1 MACLID
7 KFVTI
12 RKHASNFPSRS
23 NRSGP
28 VQELDAGSGGGSS
41 SNHNG
46 GKKASPYA
54 LTCAEFC
61 SRSGQGTVAAGD
73 ALGRVHVWKLNSELT
88 STAGNAAETKMM
100 EAFLKAEVEE

>member
-1 MACLID
+1 M
-7 KFVTI
+7 
-12 RKHASNFPSRS
+12 
-23 NRSGP
+23 
-28 VQELDAGSGGGSS
+28 DAGSGGGQSS
-41 SNHNG
+41 SNHHNG

-54 LTCAEFC
+54 LTCAEFG
-61 SRSGQGTVAAGD
+61 SRSGLGTVAAGD